1 MGQAQLVR
9 GSVVCGA
16 LRMPEKGGEAV
27 IQCRGDCELEG
38 GRAGQSAHAHAGQ
51 VRER

>member
-38 GRAGQSAHAHAGQ
+38 GRAGLGR
-51 VRER
+51 VPMPMPGR